1 MTKSNFLRPSFLLR
15 YLELKHP
22 CLPFEYFFILFLK
35 HFLSS
40 MIFFCERGI
49 VKCKG
54 CFTSQYTQGK
64 LGQRK
69 VDLVI
74 LSDIGLLTLNPI
86 FSGPKSWNWKFQCPS
101 ITFIPSAIFEGV
113 MKVWNIATFLLGHPE
128 STLENHRLD
137 DDAIKMFNL
146 NGLRRSQFLLFLLC
160 PTSWSLA
167 WIEIYILSLL
177 SCRKLKVVKVLLF
190 CDL

>member
-1 MTKSNFLRPSFLLR
+1 MGTEIFQFQLFGPEKMGFKVGNPTFKSMTKSNFLRPSFLLR
-15 YLELKHP
+15 YLALKHP
-22 CLPFEYFFILFLK
+22 CLQFEYFFILFLK

-74 LSDIGLLTLNPI
+74 LLDVGLLTLNLI
-86 FSGPKSWNWKFQCPS
+86 FSCPKSWNWKISVPIS
-101 ITFIPSAIFEGV
+101 
-113 MKVWNIATFLLGHPE
+113 K
-128 STLENHRLD
+128 R
-137 DDAIKMFNL
+137 
-146 NGLRRSQFLLFLLC
+146 
-160 PTSWSLA
+160 TSWGFQNSP
-167 WIEIYILSLL
+167 YFYS
-177 SCRKLKVVKVLLF
+177 
-190 CDL
+190 